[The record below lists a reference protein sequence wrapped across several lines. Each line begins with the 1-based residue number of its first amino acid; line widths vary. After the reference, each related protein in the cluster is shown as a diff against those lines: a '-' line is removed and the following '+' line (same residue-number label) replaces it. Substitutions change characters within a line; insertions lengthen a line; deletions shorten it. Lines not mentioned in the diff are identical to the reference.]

1 MNKEILLRHSF
12 KCYFLAVL
20 FLAAWV
26 ACSSEASAKAREF
39 PAVVEKEGYLFELQG
54 KGYKRFLFM
63 KAFDAGFYT
72 TSGVSKDDL
81 LEDVPKYLEV
91 EYHVSIPGKS
101 LTDYTIT
108 HMKRNVTREE
118 FSDLKT
124 EILQMGEYFVDLKP
138 RDRFSLIY
146 LPGVGTQ
153 FAHNGKLV
161 GVVSGDKFGRALFS
175 VWIGVKPF
183 DPSLKRKIIGLI
195 ESEEE
200 SAVERLAALEE
211 TEGEQSVPEMA
222 LKEGS

>member
-1 MNKEILLRHSF
+1 M
-12 KCYFLAVL
+12 C
-20 FLAAWV
+20 LAASV
-26 ACSSEASAKAREF
+26 ISSQEANAKVREF
-39 PAVVEKEGYLFELQG
+39 PAVVEKEGYSFELQG
-54 KGYKRFLFM
+54 KGYKRVLFM

-118 FSDLKT
+118 FSELK
-124 EILQMGEYFVDLKP
+124 EEVRLMGEYFVDLKP
-138 RDRFSLIY
+138 HDRFSLTY

-153 FAHNGKLV
+153 FIHNGKMV

-175 VWIGVKPF
+175 VWIGAKPF
-183 DPSLKRKIIGLI
+183 DPKLKRKILGFLASDD
-195 ESEEE
+195 ESLE
-200 SAVERLAALEE
+200 ERLAGIDNENEPLRVSAE
-211 TEGEQSVPEMA
+211 
-222 LKEGS
+222 KI